1 MSDTMTCKYGVIRKA
16 EYMTEGA
23 LVGTFKAMVEKMF
36 HGAATAKGALIIIP
50 EKVIVMPPGA
60 DNKKEIQ

>member
-23 LVGTFKAMVEKMF
+23 FVGTFKVMVEKEVINF
-36 HGAATAKGALIIIP
+36 LIP
-50 EKVIVMPPGA
+50 A
-60 DNKKEIQ
+60 

>member
-23 LVGTFKAMVEKMF
+23 FVGTFKAMVEKMF
-36 HGAATAKGALIIIP
+36 HGAATAKGALIIAL
-50 EKVIVMPPGA
+50 EKVIVMPL
-60 DNKKEIQ
+60 

>member
-23 LVGTFKAMVEKMF
+23 FVGTFKAMVEKML
-36 HGAATAKGALIIIP
+36 HGAATAKGALIITL
-50 EKVIVMPPGA
+50 EKVIVTPRCR
-60 DNKKEIQ
+60 

>member
-23 LVGTFKAMVEKMF
+23 FVGTFEVMVEKMF
-36 HGAATAKGALIIIP
+36 HGDATAKGVIIITP
-50 EKVIVMPPGA
+50 EKVIVTPRCR
-60 DNKKEIQ
+60 